1 MSPTLRPATRAAALT
16 ASALT
21 GLAMC
26 VAAPADAAAPNKH
39 HGSWDRTISDSA
51 IAPFQLSVNHGSVY
65 ATDGFAGTLTRYDKR
80 GAPTVLATNPGGEIA
95 GVDVSPDGRSYAFVG
110 GGEAGSWMK
119 IRTKGKAEVTVDLS
133 AYESRVNPDGN
144 VTYGIIAGGNP
155 CAEAA
160 LGELTHGRA
169 TYTGI
174 VESHPYA
181 VAWLGHGAWA
191 VADAAGNDI
200 LRVSSSGRIST
211 LAILPRQEIT
221 ITATMATGLRL
232 PDCVVGVRYAF
243 EPVPTDVERGHRG
256 TLWVSSLPGGPE
268 DASLGARGSVFTV
281 GAHGSVRK
289 VATGFLGATDLAVA
303 RNGTVY
309 VAELFGGRFTAF
321 DGRHRW
327 TAKRLNNPLSVE
339 VAGNS
344 LYVGTLATID
354 FGTGQ
359 VLAPGSILR
368 LRR

>member
-1 MSPTLRPATRAAALT
+1 M
-16 ASALT
+16 
-21 GLAMC
+21 
-26 VAAPADAAAPNKH
+26 
-39 HGSWDRTISDSA
+39 
-51 IAPFQLSVNHGSVY
+51 
-65 ATDGFAGTLTRYDKR
+65 
-80 GAPTVLATNPGGEIA
+80 
-95 GVDVSPDGRSYAFVG
+95 
-110 GGEAGSWMK
+110 
-119 IRTKGKAEVTVDLS
+119 
-133 AYESRVNPDGN
+133 
-144 VTYGIIAGGNP
+144 
-155 CAEAA
+155 
-160 LGELTHGRA
+160 THGRA

-200 LRVSSSGRIST
+200 LRVSSRGRIST
-211 LAILPRQEIT
+211 IAVLPRQEIT
-221 ITATMATGLRL
+221 ITRAMATGLGM

-243 EPVPTDVERGHRG
+243 EPVPTDVERGRHG
-256 TLWVSSLPGGPE
+256 SLWVSSLPGGPE
-268 DASLGARGSVFTV
+268 DASLGERGTVFTI
-281 GAHGSVRK
+281 GSHGSVRK

-309 VAELFGGRFTAF
+309 VAELFGGRITAF

-344 LYVGTLATID
+344 LYVGTLAKID

-359 VLAPGSILR
+359 VLVPGSILR